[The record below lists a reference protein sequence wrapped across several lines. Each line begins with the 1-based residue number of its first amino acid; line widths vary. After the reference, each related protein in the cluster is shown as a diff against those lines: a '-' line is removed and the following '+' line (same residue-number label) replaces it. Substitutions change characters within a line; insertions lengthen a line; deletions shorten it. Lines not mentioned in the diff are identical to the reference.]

1 MEKLSVKK
9 SSGNQK
15 ILGWI
20 IMALGWILS
29 LLTVKHNGNGDGD
42 GNENGKIVI
51 CLD

>member
-1 MEKLSVKK
+1 
-9 SSGNQK
+9 
-15 ILGWI
+15 
-20 IMALGWILS
+20 MALGWTLS